1 MNEKE
6 KARELVESFYIPNE
20 LTKWSVAK
28 QCALIAVDLMLNEYK
43 ELNERP
49 EKLNHFVKRPEYWR
63 FPQNVKEH
71 ISPKIVTG
79 GYAITFGW
87 NSQGFGKKQGFELIE
102 VLLVPHGRG
111 HNDTIVTV
119 EIKVEC

>member
-43 ELNERP
+43 DLNDRP
-49 EKLNHFVKRPEYWR
+49 EKLNHFVKRPEYWQTVR
-63 FPQNVKEH
+63 AE
-71 ISPKIVTG
+71 I
-79 GYAITFGW
+79 
-87 NSQGFGKKQGFELIE
+87 EL
-102 VLLVPHGRG
+102 L
-111 HNDTIVTV
+111 
-119 EIKVEC
+119 